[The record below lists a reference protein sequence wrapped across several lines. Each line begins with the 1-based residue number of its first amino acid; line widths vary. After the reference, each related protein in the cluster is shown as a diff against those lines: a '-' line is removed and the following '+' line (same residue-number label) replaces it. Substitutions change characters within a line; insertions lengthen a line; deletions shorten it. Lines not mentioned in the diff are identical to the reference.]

1 MVAQIRFGHNVTRI
15 SPCVVYQRTI
25 EAVAGSGVGHYES
38 FLNQVRKYR
47 AALRQFFLDYYPLDI
62 NRSHAGARS
71 MGEAQNDRELVD
83 GLSSRPFAA
92 ADIPKFHDDP
102 IPMADSM
109 SSLLWNIAI
118 LSAFSAVFFMAAYIC
133 FLYQDIK

>member
-1 MVAQIRFGHNVTRI
+1 
-15 SPCVVYQRTI
+15 
-25 EAVAGSGVGHYES
+25 
-38 FLNQVRKYR
+38 
-47 AALRQFFLDYYPLDI
+47 
-62 NRSHAGARS
+62 